1 MKNRRLISFLDDVVE
16 EAYGEATPE
25 KMEMVKLLFEYMIDE
40 IKTDTDSMG
49 FFIPFFGWLSQ
60 NYYLTRGLTY
70 KQFKS
75 EKQKDTIVSRLGDI
89 AMVADDLGGLSPNRR
104 VPLLLLFLFF
114 FIIYFFLPSAD
125 HRIHPLYLTAL
136 EDLQNK
142 SFNKYSTK
150 TKK

>member
-25 KMEMVKLLFEYMIDE
+25 KMEMVKLLIEYMIDE

-75 EKQKDTIVSRLGDI
+75 EKQKDIL
-89 AMVADDLGGLSPNRR
+89 
-104 VPLLLLFLFF
+104 
-114 FIIYFFLPSAD
+114 
-125 HRIHPLYLTAL
+125 
-136 EDLQNK
+136 
-142 SFNKYSTK
+142 
-150 TKK
+150 

>member
-49 FFIPFFGWLSQ
+49 FFIPFFAWLSQ

-89 AMVADDLGGLSPNRR
+89 AMVADGLGGLSPNRR
-104 VPLLLLFLFF
+104 VPLLQRQLHLLRKK
-114 FIIYFFLPSAD
+114 YNLPSAD